1 MTAQRA
7 REKRGPDRSL
17 VAPGDPGQ
25 TDRKRMPT
33 RLHKIFFHGVSKMAF
48 IDTPLPRLV
57 LHSNEN
63 HMETPTPT

>member
-1 MTAQRA
+1 
-7 REKRGPDRSL
+7 
-17 VAPGDPGQ
+17 
-25 TDRKRMPT
+25 MPT
-33 RLHKIFFHGVSKMAF
+33 RLHKTFFHGVSKMAF